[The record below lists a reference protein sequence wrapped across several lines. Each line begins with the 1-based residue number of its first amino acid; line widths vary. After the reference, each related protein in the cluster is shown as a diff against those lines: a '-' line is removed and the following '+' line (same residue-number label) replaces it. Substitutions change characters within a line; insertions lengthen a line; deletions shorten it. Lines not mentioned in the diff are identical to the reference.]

1 MVTQYVSNVSS
12 LGPSKHVN
20 KYNKF
25 SYIYTKQHRFIG
37 QTQANNL
44 HFHTKTSHYKSKD
57 ITMWKDLVLLICDKE
72 AYFKHTL

>member
-1 MVTQYVSNVSS
+1 MFPTY
-12 LGPSKHVN
+12 LPWGPSETCEQ
-20 KYNKF
+20 YNNF

-44 HFHTKTSHYKSKD
+44 HFHTKTESSHYKSKD

-72 AYFKHTL
+72 AYFKHML